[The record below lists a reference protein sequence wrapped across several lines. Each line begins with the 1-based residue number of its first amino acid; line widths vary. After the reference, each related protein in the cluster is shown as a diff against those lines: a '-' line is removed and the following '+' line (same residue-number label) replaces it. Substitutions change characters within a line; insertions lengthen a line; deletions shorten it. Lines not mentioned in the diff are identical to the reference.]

1 MSRRLP
7 LEPVSPGAL
16 PPVTSRSAWQ
26 AELDSLLVREKAHT
40 RAGDELAAAREGRLS
55 LRDLLSDVS
64 RGLESDPGLRRICR
78 EITGQPEVW
87 ATGPLGSGTRYLAGR
102 TVS

>member
-1 MSRRLP
+1 MAFDSHHQLTTDEISTLTARLSALYLRRQGRY
-7 LEPVSPGAL
+7 LES
-16 PPVTSRSAWQ
+16 
-26 AELDSLLVREKAHT
+26 
-40 RAGDELAAAREGRLS
+40 DELAAAREGRLS